1 MTDRKSHSFDGYPDP
16 DQMTPNQRHDEIAT
30 ILATGILRL
39 YYRQKKAQ
47 TAENRDLLPLAN
59 RNRIA
64 PYGTPNHID
73 NKREKP

>member
-1 MTDRKSHSFDGYPDP
+1 MRHTNPDHTPHTDHL
-16 DQMTPNQRHDEIAT
+16 DEIAS

-39 YYRQKKAQ
+39 HHRQKKAQ
-47 TAENRDLLPLAN
+47 TAVNRELLPLAN

-73 NKREKP
+73 IEREKP

>member
-1 MTDRKSHSFDGYPDP
+1 MESPMHHQFNLPHP
-16 DQMTPNQRHDEIAT
+16 NQMTHDQRHDEVAA

-39 YYRQKKAQ
+39 HQRQKKAQ
-47 TAENRDLLPLAN
+47 TAGNRELLPLAN

-73 NKREKP
+73 IERERP